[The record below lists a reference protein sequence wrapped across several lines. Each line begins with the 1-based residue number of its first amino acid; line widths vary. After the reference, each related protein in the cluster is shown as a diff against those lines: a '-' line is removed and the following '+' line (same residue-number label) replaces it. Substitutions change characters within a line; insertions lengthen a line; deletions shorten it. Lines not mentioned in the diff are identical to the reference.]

1 MSSRVLLY
9 HIICST
15 LIIMA
20 CRIIW
25 YARYYSTSCIK
36 ELFMRGV
43 IWTRNKFDIGIAL
56 IIINFTQNLLSKFL
70 DVTKIPSM
78 QCKRCLS
85 RDAPCRQDAR
95 KQLAP
100 LCMSLCR
107 RSDVTLCTSV
117 SRLYA
122 WSICL
127 IVVLR
132 VQAGWETC

>member
-1 MSSRVLLY
+1 MSGRVSLY
-9 HIICST
+9 HIICYT

-25 YARYYSTSCIK
+25 YARTRYYSTSFVLKNC
-36 ELFMRGV
+36 FV
-43 IWTRNKFDIGIAL
+43 IWTRNKFDFGIAL

-70 DVTKIPSM
+70 DVSKIPSM

-85 RDAPCRQDAR
+85 RDAACRQDAR

-107 RSDVTLCTSV
+107 WSDVTLCTSV